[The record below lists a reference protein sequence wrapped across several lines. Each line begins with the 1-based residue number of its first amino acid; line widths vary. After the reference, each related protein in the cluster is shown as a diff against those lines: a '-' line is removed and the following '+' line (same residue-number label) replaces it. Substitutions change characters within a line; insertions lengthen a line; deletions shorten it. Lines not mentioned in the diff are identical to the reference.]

1 MCWKWNKSKG
11 IAKQGKRIVNKTD
24 FVKIKDYIQDIEV
37 ELRYATEHNFTGKVI
52 YDFTDAWLR
61 YGTVEKLAAAQEILK
76 KQGYRLKVWD
86 AYRPVYAQ
94 FILWNVY
101 PDATFVADPTTGFSD
116 HSRGNTVDVTV
127 IDKDGREII
136 MPTEFDSFS
145 PLADRD
151 YRDVMDKESVVNA
164 WMLQETMIEAGFIPY
179 RDEWWHFSDKEVYE
193 VEKEFMA
200 KNMKED

>member
-1 MCWKWNKSKG
+1 MDN
-11 IAKQGKRIVNKTD
+11 ND
-24 FVKIKDYIQDIEV
+24 FVRVKDYIADIEV
-37 ELRYATEHNFTGKVI
+37 ELRYATKNNFTGKVI

-61 YGTVEKLAAAQEILK
+61 YGTVQKLAAAQDILK
-76 KQGYRLKVWD
+76 KQGYGLKIWD

-94 FILWNVY
+94 FVLWNVY
-101 PDATFVADPTTGFSD
+101 PDATFVADPTAGFSD

-145 PLADRD
+145 PMADRD

-164 WMLQETMIEAGFIPY
+164 WMLQETMIEAGFTPY
-179 RDEWWHFSDKEVYE
+179 RDEWWHFSDKDVYE
-193 VEKEFMA
+193 VEREFMPGGIGL
-200 KNMKED
+200 KTEVRG

>member
-1 MCWKWNKSKG
+1 ME
-11 IAKQGKRIVNKTD
+11 KTD
-24 FVKIKDYIQDIEV
+24 FVQVKSYIADIEV
-37 ELRYATEHNFTGKVI
+37 ELRYATKSNFTGKVI

-61 YGTVEKLAAAQEILK
+61 YGTVQKLAAAQEILK
-76 KQGYRLKVWD
+76 KQGYRLKIWD

-94 FILWNVY
+94 FVLWNVY

-127 IDKDGREII
+127 IDEAGREII

-164 WMLQETMIEAGFIPY
+164 WMLQETMIEAGFTPY
-179 RDEWWHFSDKEVYE
+179 RDEWWHFSDKDVYE
-193 VEKEFMA
+193 VEKAFIPG
-200 KNMKED
+200 K

>member
-1 MCWKWNKSKG
+1 MK
-11 IAKQGKRIVNKTD
+11 KTD
-24 FVKIKDYIQDIEV
+24 FVRVKDYIFDVEV
-37 ELRYATEHNFTGKVI
+37 ALRYATEGNFTGKVI

-61 YGTVEKLAAAQEILK
+61 YGTVQKLAKAQEILK
-76 KQGYRLKVWD
+76 AQGYRLKIWD

-94 FILWNVY
+94 FVLWNVY
-101 PDATFVADPTTGFSD
+101 PDATFVADPTTGYSD

-127 IDKDGREII
+127 IDSSGREII

-164 WMLQETMIEAGFIPY
+164 WMLQETMIEAGFVPY
-179 RDEWWHFSDKEVYE
+179 RDEWWHFSDTEQYD
-193 VEKEFMA
+193 VEKEFIPE
-200 KNMKED
+200 K

>member
-1 MCWKWNKSKG
+1 MKN
-11 IAKQGKRIVNKTD
+11 TD
-24 FVKIKDYIQDIEV
+24 FVKVTDYIADIEI
-37 ELRYATEHNFTGKVI
+37 ELRYATKNNFTGKVI

-61 YGTVEKLAAAQEILK
+61 YGTVQKLAIAQDILK
-76 KQGYRLKVWD
+76 KQGYRLKIWD

-94 FILWNVY
+94 FVLWKVY

-116 HSRGNTVDVTV
+116 HSRDNTVDVTV
-127 IDKDGREII
+127 IDKDGKEII

-164 WMLQETMIEAGFIPY
+164 WMLQETMIEAGFTPY
-179 RDEWWHFSDKEVYE
+179 RDEWWHFSDNDIYE
-193 VEKEFMA
+193 VEKEFIPE
-200 KNMKED
+200 K

>member
-1 MCWKWNKSKG
+1 MKDKE
-11 IAKQGKRIVNKTD
+11 
-24 FVKIKDYIQDIEV
+24 FVRVKDYIPELEV
-37 ELRYATEHNFTGKVI
+37 ELRYAGPDNFTGKKI

-61 YGTVEKLAAAQEILK
+61 YGTVQKLMKAQEILK
-76 KQGYRLKVWD
+76 FQGYGLKIWD

-94 FILWNVY
+94 FILWEVY
-101 PDATFVADPTTGFSD
+101 PDSTFVADPTTGFSD

-127 IDKDGREII
+127 IDSDGKEVI

-179 RDEWWHFSDKEVYE
+179 QDEWWHFSDNVVYE
-193 VEKEFMA
+193 VEKSF
-200 KNMKED
+200 KPPV

>member
-1 MCWKWNKSKG
+1 MND
-11 IAKQGKRIVNKTD
+11 TD
-24 FVKIKDYIQDIEV
+24 FVKVKEYITDIEV
-37 ELRYATEHNFTGKVI
+37 ELRYAQNNNFTGKVI

-61 YGTVEKLAAAQEILK
+61 YGTVKKLAKAQEILK
-76 KQGYRLKVWD
+76 KQGYSLKIWD

-94 FILWNVY
+94 FVLWEVY
-101 PDATFVADPTTGFSD
+101 PDATFVANPTTGFSD

-127 IDKDGREII
+127 IDEKHNEII

-164 WMLQETMIEAGFIPY
+164 WMLQETMIEAGFKPY
-179 RDEWWHFSDKEVYE
+179 RDEWWHFSDNDYYD
-193 VEKEFMA
+193 VEKEFVPN
-200 KNMKED
+200 K